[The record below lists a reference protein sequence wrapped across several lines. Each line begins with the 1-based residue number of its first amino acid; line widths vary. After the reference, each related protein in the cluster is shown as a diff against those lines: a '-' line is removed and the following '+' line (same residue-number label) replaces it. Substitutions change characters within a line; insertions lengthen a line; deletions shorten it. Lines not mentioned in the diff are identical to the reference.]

1 MLFAKKVFDLYNMQE
16 QIHKM
21 HANIHFSTY
30 VNKNFSYS
38 VINTMDTFFYKISS
52 GQIID
57 EQALM
62 ESIKLCK
69 KDESLHDFK
78 QNIDYIIKLADH
90 IIHNIEV

>member
-21 HANIHFSTY
+21 HVNTCFSTY
-30 VNKNFSYS
+30 INKNFSYN

-52 GQIID
+52 GQIIN

-69 KDESLHDFK
+69 KDESLQDFK
-78 QNIDYIIKLADH
+78 NNIDNIIKLADH
-90 IIHNIEV
+90 VIHNVEI